1 MVQKRKERER
11 KRTVEA
17 LEQMRSELHALGGQ
31 RPINFTDSSLDD
43 LVASLQRVCIA
54 SGSCVMCMVAI
65 RKKGRH
71 RIVDGHNDS
80 DAILMLMLLCIDVS
94 RARTNRASARSWRWP
109 ACPTEWSRP

>member
-11 KRTVEA
+11 KRTAEA

-54 SGSCVMCMVAI
+54 YGSCVKCTVPCTRRLERKVAI
-65 RKKGRH
+65 ALLMAIT
-71 RIVDGHNDS
+71 IV
-80 DAILMLMLLCIDVS
+80 MLY
-94 RARTNRASARSWRWP
+94 
-109 ACPTEWSRP
+109 